1 MEALISRF
9 LFCVVTCLWRFRP
22 GARRYN
28 EIGRSWSEMMFKQ
41 HQLFD
46 RLLVVM
52 FLGVCDYLLLM
63 IFSRVTL
70 P

>member
-1 MEALISRF
+1 
-9 LFCVVTCLWRFRP
+9 
-22 GARRYN
+22 
-28 EIGRSWSEMMFKQ
+28 MMFKQ

-52 FLGVCDYLLLM
+52 FLGVCVYLLLM

-70 P
+70 PWCAPR